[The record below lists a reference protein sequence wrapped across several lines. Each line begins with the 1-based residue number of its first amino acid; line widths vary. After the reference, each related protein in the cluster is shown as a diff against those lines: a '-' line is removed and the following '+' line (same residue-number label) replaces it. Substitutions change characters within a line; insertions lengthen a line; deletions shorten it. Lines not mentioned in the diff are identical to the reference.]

1 MESDEVKTHSR
12 FLAELLNPKGSH
24 GQKDVFLKKF
34 VERFGI
40 IDFEIKNA
48 ELFVEFYI
56 GEN

>member
-40 IDFEIKNA
+40 LDFEIKNA